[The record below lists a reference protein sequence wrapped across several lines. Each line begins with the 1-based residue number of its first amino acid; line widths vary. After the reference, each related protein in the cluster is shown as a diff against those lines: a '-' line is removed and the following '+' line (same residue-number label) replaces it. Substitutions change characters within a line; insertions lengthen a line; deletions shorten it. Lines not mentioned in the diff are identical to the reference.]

1 VEKKHPEKSVVE
13 TISLKKYSPETARY
27 AAYSL
32 TGEAYAF
39 LSPAGADA
47 LSVELRPKPG
57 AGKAGLAAR
66 FRAALREE
74 ALRETL
80 FEENKGLREF
90 MLLKALSAP
99 EPAPAPSAAL
109 TPEQEKEL
117 DALIAQVEREIKE
130 ESAPGKDPL
139 GITRRWEDKHG
150 VKTRSKKK

>member
-1 VEKKHPEKSVVE
+1 MKKNDPAKPSVEKVN
-13 TISLKKYSPETARY
+13 LKKYSPETARY
-27 AAYSL
+27 AAYAL

-39 LSPAGADA
+39 LRPAGAGS

-57 AGKAGLAAR
+57 AAPAGLAAR